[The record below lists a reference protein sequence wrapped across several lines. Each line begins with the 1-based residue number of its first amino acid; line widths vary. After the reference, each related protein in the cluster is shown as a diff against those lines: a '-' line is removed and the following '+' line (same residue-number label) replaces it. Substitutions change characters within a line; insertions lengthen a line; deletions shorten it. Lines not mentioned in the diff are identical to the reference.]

1 MSLSRLSTVSVCFP
15 SLSQVYSGP
24 LSATDEMEE
33 SVSALH
39 LPDVAVGLSVLSV
52 EADVRPGS
60 VEDDEELQD
69 LLSDLS
75 ADDV

>member
-1 MSLSRLSTVSVCFP
+1 M
-15 SLSQVYSGP
+15 SQVYSGP

-33 SVSALH
+33 SVPALH

-52 EADVRPGS
+52 EADIGAGS